1 MLAHLPFSPQ
11 AFGLWWPE
19 QRWKWWIH
27 TSHLPSAHLKAS
39 TQCSLAR
46 AHLLRSR
53 PPLPR
58 PQILLARWNSSLP
71 AGGSSHLVSGA
82 LQDPWIRKKELLSS
96 PTWGINDRFFILG
109 LGTGSFSRRW
119 RQKRGLLY
127 WRATLGLRRA
137 HDDWEGQ
144 YCKLEDPSSIPRA
157 HARKPGM
164 VTHISTREGETGR
177 FHESRMKFKVHSAPL
192 YTHDI
197 KMGMPVPFYL

>member
-11 AFGLWWPE
+11 AFGLWWTE

-27 TSHLPSAHLKAS
+27 TSHLPSAHLKPSA
-39 TQCSLAR
+39 QCSLER
-46 AHLLRSR
+46 ASPLLCSR
-53 PPLPR
+53 PLLPR

-137 HDDWEGQ
+137 HDGWDGAIVEAWGPQFDPQSPCKKARHGDSHQ
-144 YCKLEDPSSIPRA
+144 YK
-157 HARKPGM
+157 G
-164 VTHISTREGETGR
+164 GR
-177 FHESRMKFKVHSAPL
+177 DR
-192 YTHDI
+192 
-197 KMGMPVPFYL
+197 